1 MNLVLYLGAD
11 YITVQSFEEAVD
23 LIAKEPLIK
32 LIITKDVLP
41 EQNIALNLKNYL
53 DQVGKQE
60 LPMIILGDQHKI
72 ENLRDNHYV
81 VESPTNIK
89 AILKTSAE
97 KLGITAADMA
107 DVEMPTFYPIEIDH
121 FLVMEKTVCDVYFE
135 RANTKGTGVR
145 YIKRI
150 MKDFKYPHDI
160 IREFKEGGMT
170 HLYILSDY
178 RLEFINAMTND
189 FINMMKSKEASTIQK
204 MAATGRVQQI
214 FNEKFNADGFTEE
227 AEKIAKEAIQ
237 SITALLSS
245 SKNLKELLDNLLANQ
260 NSHMYIHCQSI
271 AYVADKVIDNME
283 WGSKE
288 QKEKLNFII
297 FMHDSVLQNDLEA
310 TIKSEEEL
318 DSSSLDDTAKE
329 RVRTHASKIA
339 AKFQELSH
347 LPFGSDTIIMQHH
360 GTRNGIGFNPE
371 PPNNLSP
378 LAIVFFVCEQFIN
391 MIQESD
397 MTKTDP
403 QELLEKIHFRHK
415 KKDKFT
421 KVVECLAKV
430 NWGY

>member
-60 LPMIILGDQHKI
+60 LPMIILGYQHKI

-97 KLGITAADMA
+97 KLGITAVDMA
-107 DVEMPTFYPIEIDH
+107 EVEMPTFYPIEIDH

-135 RANTKGTGVR
+135 RANTKGTGIR

-189 FINMMKSKEASTIQK
+189 FINVMKSKEASTIQK

-237 SITALLSS
+237 SITDLLSS

-283 WGSKE
+283 WGSK
-288 QKEKLNFII
+288 
-297 FMHDSVLQNDLEA
+297 
-310 TIKSEEEL
+310 
-318 DSSSLDDTAKE
+318 
-329 RVRTHASKIA
+329 
-339 AKFQELSH
+339 
-347 LPFGSDTIIMQHH
+347 
-360 GTRNGIGFNPE
+360 
-371 PPNNLSP
+371 
-378 LAIVFFVCEQFIN
+378 
-391 MIQESD
+391 
-397 MTKTDP
+397 
-403 QELLEKIHFRHK
+403 
-415 KKDKFT
+415 
-421 KVVECLAKV
+421 
-430 NWGY
+430 

>member
-11 YITVQSFEEAVD
+11 YITVNNFEEAIE
-23 LIAKEPLIK
+23 LISKEPLIS

-41 EQNIALNLKNYL
+41 EQNIALNIKNYL
-53 DQVGKQE
+53 DEVGKQDMP
-60 LPMIILGDQHKI
+60 LIILGDQHKI
-72 ENLRDNHYV
+72 MNLRDNHYV
-81 VESPTNIK
+81 IDSPTNIK
-89 AILKTSAE
+89 SILKISADL
-97 KLGITAADMA
+97 LGITAADMA
-107 DVEMPTFYPIEIDH
+107 EVEMPTYYPVDIDH
-121 FLVMEKTVCDVYFE
+121 FLIIEKTVCDVYLQQK
-135 RANTKGTGVR
+135 NPKGSGLR

-150 MKDFKYPHDI
+150 MKDYKYPHDI
-160 IREFKEGGMT
+160 IREFKEQGMT

-189 FINMMKSKEASTIQK
+189 FIDVMKSEEATAIQK

-214 FNEKFNADGFTEE
+214 FNEKFNAEGFTEE
-227 AEKIAKEAIQ
+227 AERVAKEAIQ
-237 SITALLSS
+237 SIQSIISS
-245 SKNLKELLDNLLANQ
+245 TKNLKELLDNLLANQ

-283 WGSKE
+283 WGSQE

-297 FMHDSVLQNDLEA
+297 FLHDSLLKTDVEA
-310 TIKSEEEL
+310 RISSQEEL
-318 DSSSLDDTAKE
+318 DGSRLDDEAKE
-329 RVRTHASKIA
+329 RVNTHAAKISA
-339 AKFQELSH
+339 QLQELSH
-347 LPFGSDTIIMQHH
+347 LPFGADTIIMQHH
-360 GTRNGIGFNPE
+360 GSRNGIGFVAE

-391 MIQESD
+391 MILDSD

-421 KVVECLAKV
+421 KVVDALAAV